1 MTSAWHTVVYNG
13 TSYVPLL
20 GFNGGGSFL
29 MASENTLGRCRMF
42 HKTKELQYLI
52 EPPVYAEVTG
62 RRGDNVTLPCLLK
75 NKPKHYKVKWTKL
88 DPEAMGVQN
97 VVMMLSAQGYKP
109 YGRLGPRATPRNAHA
124 MDVSIQLHLLAL
136 EDGGRYRCELIDG
149 IEDEN
154 VVITLSIEGLVFPY
168 QSKHGRYRFTY
179 HEAKEAC
186 AENDATLATFD
197 QLYRAWTKGLDWC
210 NAGWLHDGTAQYPII
225 QPRAVCGGG
234 LQPGIRSYGPKDKKR
249 DHFDAFCFTSLA
261 PGSVFY
267 VRGAFSYE
275 QAQLACTKVGA
286 ELAAVGQ
293 LYSAWHFHQYD
304 RCDGGW
310 LRDGSVRF
318 PISNPR
324 RRCGGVSEAGVR
336 SFGFPDKKAHLYGAY
351 CYR

>member
-1 MTSAWHTVVYNG
+1 HFSREDSSPLSLIGVWMNANCQAQRAPLMSADNG
-13 TSYVPLL
+13 E
-20 GFNGGGSFL
+20 
-29 MASENTLGRCRMF
+29 A
-42 HKTKELQYLI
+42 YLI

-62 RRGDNVTLPCLLK
+62 RRGDNVTLPCLLR

-88 DPEAMGVQN
+88 DPESMGVQN

-109 YGRLGPRATPRNAHA
+109 YGHLGKRASPRNAHA
-124 MDVSIQLHLLAL
+124 MDVSLELSHLTL

-168 QSKHGRYRFTY
+168 QSKHGRYRFTF
-179 HEAKEAC
+179 HEAKQAC
-186 AENDATLATFD
+186 AENDAILATFD
-197 QLYRAWTKGLDWC
+197 QLYRAWTEGLDWC
-210 NAGWLHDGTAQYPII
+210 NAGWVHDGTVHYPII
-225 QPRAVCGGG
+225 QPRAACGEG
-234 LQPGIRSYGPKDKKR
+234 LLPGIRSYGPKDKKR

-267 VRGAFSYE
+267 ARGSFSYK
-275 QAQLACTKVGA
+275 QA
-286 ELAAVGQ
+286 ELACAEKGAKLADVGQ

-336 SFGFPDKKAHLYGAY
+336 SFGFPDRNAHLYGAY